1 MRAPLSGVAPFPFGA
16 VIWWRFSTKWRAL
29 RRWII
34 TDSVTGMTTNR
45 SDEGM
50 ATIHELVIDEVRKL
64 QMPEGWTFEEAEN
77 LLKTI
82 FGEEEK

>member
-1 MRAPLSGVAPFPFGA
+1 
-16 VIWWRFSTKWRAL
+16 
-29 RRWII
+29 
-34 TDSVTGMTTNR
+34 MTTNK